1 MAPRKHLRTALIGA
15 GRIGTHHATAIAHG
29 LHTATLVAVVDPRT
43 DAATALAEQTGAR
56 PEADAAAV
64 LTDPEIDA
72 VVVTTPAAQHRDLI
86 IEAARAG
93 KHVFTEKPIT
103 TELDEADECVAA
115 AQEAGIILQVGFNRR
130 FAPGFAA
137 ARAAVDDGRVG
148 TPQLLRSLT
157 RDPGP
162 YGGDPART
170 PLWTIFLET
179 LIHDFDTLRFLNPG
193 SEVTEVTAHA
203 DALIRPDARETGFL
217 DTSVVHLRFD
227 NGAFATAEASF
238 SATYGYDVRGEVFG
252 DGGMAVAGSARTSD
266 MEYYGPAG
274 VAYDTS
280 RADTDLLH
288 DAYVAEFDAFVKAVN
303 GDEAA
308 IPTGADGVRAL
319 EVARAAIMSV
329 QQSRTVSIEEV
340 AR

>member
-1 MAPRKHLRTALIGA
+1 M
-15 GRIGTHHATAIAHG
+15 
-29 LHTATLVAVVDPRT
+29 
-43 DAATALAEQTGAR
+43 
-56 PEADAAAV
+56 
-64 LTDPEIDA
+64 
-72 VVVTTPAAQHRDLI
+72 
-86 IEAARAG
+86 
-93 KHVFTEKPIT
+93 
-103 TELDEADECVAA
+103 
-115 AQEAGIILQVGFNRR
+115 
-130 FAPGFAA
+130 
-137 ARAAVDDGRVG
+137 
-148 TPQLLRSLT
+148 
-157 RDPGP
+157 
-162 YGGDPART
+162 
-170 PLWTIFLET
+170 
-179 LIHDFDTLRFLNPG
+179 
-193 SEVTEVTAHA
+193 
-203 DALIRPDARETGFL
+203 
-217 DTSVVHLRFD
+217 VHLRFD

-319 EVARAAIMSV
+319 EVTRTAIMSV